1 MNLRRQNQQNFSQDP
16 YEDPQFLA
24 EEAERAAFFSTF
36 ERTGTYPI

>member
-24 EEAERAAFFSTF
+24 EEAERAAFFATF